1 MSLNLLKT
9 AKQID
14 VMATNISGRQNVHL
28 EKIKKAINAINQF
41 SIENFKQL
49 KNEKSNELSFV
60 VPTIVEHPKN
70 RYSTTNK
77 IYEYCV
83 MAVDG
88 SQIEMDRHAPTTCF
102 LINIGTCTLK
112 YGNAAKSIF
121 SSTPILYAKNDELVI
136 KNELNYSE
144 RLIEGDL
151 LAAKRSVDEIKFL
164 GNLLK
169 KSSEQLPRICLLD
182 GSLQMI
188 SLKGYYN
195 DEIVLHEFIESGMV
209 TELNKIKSI
218 ITESTNTVFAS
229 YISYP
234 NSTDIINALKLT
246 SCQSES
252 IKCGRFG
259 NEQSCSECIG
269 GVLDRELFSTILSPG
284 ERSSVFYASEN
295 SLSEYYQD
303 HRIMFFYI
311 NVNNEI
317 ARIEIP
323 QWIGENSKLLELLHS
338 LILDQCAKGKGY
350 PVSLMEAHEQAVVTN
365 ADRKTFITMIEKTL
379 LHQNI
384 PIYTSMKNHSKNLR
398 WL

>member
-1 MSLNLLKT
+1 MSFNLLET

-14 VMATNISGRQNVHL
+14 VMATNISGRQNEHL
-28 EKIKKAINAINQF
+28 EKIKKSIDATNRF
-41 SIENFKQL
+41 SIKKFEQL
-49 KNEKSNELSFV
+49 KHEKSSELSFL
-60 VPTIVEHPKN
+60 VPTIFEHPKN
-70 RYSTTNK
+70 RYQNTTK
-77 IYEYCV
+77 INEYCV

-102 LINIGTCTLK
+102 LINIGTSTLE
-112 YGNAAKSIF
+112 YGYPSKSIL
-121 SSTPILYAKNDELVI
+121 SSKPILYARNDELVV

-164 GNLLK
+164 RNLLEQ
-169 KSSEQLPRICLLD
+169 SSPTLPRICLLD

-188 SLKGYYN
+188 SLRGYYN

-209 TELNKIKSI
+209 TELNKLKSI
-218 ITESTNTVFAS
+218 IANSNDTVIAS

-234 NSTDIINALKLT
+234 NATDIINALKLT
-246 SCQSES
+246 TCQSES

-259 NEQSCSECIG
+259 NEQACTECIG
-269 GVLDRELFSTILSPG
+269 GVLDRELFHTILSPG

-295 SLSEYYQD
+295 TLSEYYED

-311 NVNNEI
+311 NVNDEI

-323 QWIGENSKLLELLHS
+323 EWIGKNKERLELLHS
-338 LILDQCAKGKGY
+338 LILDQCSKGRGY
-350 PVSLMEAHEQAVVTN
+350 PISLMEAHEQAVITN
-365 ADRKTFITMIEKTL
+365 SDRKTFMTMIEKTL
-379 LHQNI
+379 HHQKI
-384 PIYTSMKNHSKNLR
+384 PVSTSMKNHSKNLR